1 MFSRIN
7 VPISKLGLSKF
18 FQLSFNVNLAR
29 LLPFSIFRIYIY
41 LLGIIYFML
50 KHQDRRRVMLGIK
63 YVFSRWFDR
72 PKYITVVFR
81 TFLGIF
87 DHYYEKL
94 IAAYRPEPE
103 IFDFLDSRLT
113 IRNKRPLDE
122 IVRQGLG
129 VLLVTGHFGALELLP
144 HAMAL
149 RGYKVS
155 IIVRFKTAKLKE
167 KIAAKAKEYDVQLID
182 ANEPKVIA
190 SALKALRNGR
200 ILITECDEFKL
211 WCPCVDQYVS
221 VFGNRVPRDKTLDF
235 FYRHCGMP
243 AFLGL
248 MRRNGKGY
256 FTLCLE
262 PLAGGEKDVSL
273 SARAWSKLEKY
284 IMNYPE
290 QWYQWKNVICDLANY
305 IDWEEFDVKQEGIR
319 VPTEYP
325 VLSS

>member
-1 MFSRIN
+1 
-7 VPISKLGLSKF
+7 
-18 FQLSFNVNLAR
+18 
-29 LLPFSIFRIYIY
+29 
-41 LLGIIYFML
+41 
-50 KHQDRRRVMLGIK
+50 MLGIK

-94 IAAYRPEPE
+94 LTAYRPVPE
-103 IFDFLDSRLT
+103 MFDFLDSRLT
-113 IRNKRPLDE
+113 IRNKRSLDE

-129 VLLVTGHFGALELLP
+129 VLLVTGHFGAVDLLP
-144 HAMAL
+144 HAMTL
-149 RGYKVS
+149 RGYKVAV
-155 IIVRFKTAKLKE
+155 IVRFKTAKLKE
-167 KIAAKAKEYDVQLID
+167 KLVAKAKEYDVQVID
-182 ANEPKVIA
+182 ADEPKVA
-190 SALKALRNGR
+190 VNAFKALRNGR

-211 WCPCVDQYVS
+211 WRPCVDQHVS

-235 FYRHCGMP
+235 FYRRCGLP

-248 MRRNGKGY
+248 MRRNGKGS

-273 SARAWSKLEKY
+273 SARAWSMLEKY

-290 QWYQWKNVICDLANY
+290 QWYQWKDAVCDLANY

-319 VPTEYP
+319 VPTECP
-325 VLSS
+325 VLSSGPA

>member
-1 MFSRIN
+1 
-7 VPISKLGLSKF
+7 
-18 FQLSFNVNLAR
+18 
-29 LLPFSIFRIYIY
+29 
-41 LLGIIYFML
+41 ML
-50 KHQDRRRVMLGIK
+50 NHQERRRIMLGIK

-94 IAAYRPEPE
+94 LMAHRPMLEM
-103 IFDFLDSRLT
+103 INFLNPRLT
-113 IRNKRPLDE
+113 LRNKRPLDE
-122 IVRQGLG
+122 VVRQGIG
-129 VLLVTGHFGALELLP
+129 VLLVTGHFGAVEFLP
-144 HAMAL
+144 LTMAL
-149 RGYKVS
+149 RGYKVAMV
-155 IIVRFKTAKLKE
+155 VRFKTARLKRELLAQAKLV
-167 KIAAKAKEYDVQLID
+167 DVQLID
-182 ANEPKVIA
+182 ADEPKVA
-190 SALKALRNGR
+190 VSALKALRNGR

-211 WCPCVDQYVS
+211 WRPCVDQHVS

-235 FYRHCGMP
+235 FYRRCGLP

-248 MRRNGKGY
+248 MRRNGKGS

-290 QWYQWKNVICDLANY
+290 QWYQWKDAVCDLANY

-319 VPTEYP
+319 VPAECP
-325 VLSS
+325 VLSSGPA